1 MKINNMHLYCAKFLE
16 KCMSYNK
23 QDVKILQNIVEKRRT
38 VKPHSY
44 NGALI
49 DDVIVQKILES
60 ANWAPNHGRTEPWRF
75 RVYSGDGRNTLL
87 ELMKSIYTEITPPE
101 KFNPAKIDKMEV
113 NCRLSSHIIVIMM
126 KRQEIERV
134 PEIEEIEAVACA
146 VQNLALTAAA
156 YNVAGYW
163 SSGSITYKEET
174 RKAMGLSEKDLVLGF
189 YYLGLTDEQWPA
201 GKRCSSIDEKTE
213 WIKE

>member
-1 MKINNMHLYCAKFLE
+1 
-16 KCMSYNK
+16 MSCDE
-23 QDVKILQNIVEKRRT
+23 QEAKILQKIIEKRRT

-44 NGALI
+44 NGETV
-49 DDVIVQKILES
+49 DHEVIRKILAS

-75 RVYSGDGRNTLL
+75 KVYSGEGKNTLL
-87 ELMKSIYTEITPPE
+87 KLMKDIYTETTPAE

-126 KRQEIERV
+126 KRQEIERI
-134 PEIEEIEAVACA
+134 PEIEEVEAVACA

-163 SSGSITYKEET
+163 SSGTITYKEET
-174 RKAMGLSEKDLVLGF
+174 KKAMGLTEKDKVLGF
-189 YYLGLTDEQWPA
+189 YYLGLTDEAWPA
-201 GKRCSSIDEKTE
+201 GKRCSDIEDKTE
-213 WIKE
+213 WFSE

>member
-1 MKINNMHLYCAKFLE
+1 
-16 KCMSYNK
+16 MSYNE
-23 QDVKILQNIVEKRRT
+23 QDVEILQKIVKKRRT

-44 NGALI
+44 NGDTI
-49 DDVIVQKILES
+49 DDGIVQKILES

-75 RVYSGDGRNTLL
+75 KVYSGEGRHKLL
-87 ELMKSIYTEITPPE
+87 ELMKDIYTKTTPSE

-126 KRQEIERV
+126 IRQEIERI
-134 PEIEEIEAVACA
+134 PEVEEVEAVACA

-163 SSGSITYKEET
+163 SSGNITYKAET
-174 RKAMGLSEKDLVLGF
+174 KEAMGLSEKDLVLGF
-189 YYLGLTDEQWPA
+189 YYLGLTDDTWPV
-201 GKRCSSIDEKTE
+201 GKRCSGIEEKTE
-213 WIKE
+213 WIRE

>member
-1 MKINNMHLYCAKFLE
+1 MT
-16 KCMSYNK
+16 YNE
-23 QDVKILQNIVEKRRT
+23 QDVKILHKIVEKRRT
-38 VKPHSY
+38 IKPHSY
-44 NGALI
+44 NGETI
-49 DDVIVQKILES
+49 DDGIVHKILES

-75 RVYSGDGRNTLL
+75 KVYSSKGRNKLL
-87 ELMKSIYTEITPPE
+87 ELMKELYTETTPKE

-126 KRQEIERV
+126 KRQEIERI

-163 SSGSITYKEET
+163 SSGNITYKAET
-174 RKAMGLSEKDLVLGF
+174 RKAMGLSEKDLLLGF
-189 YYLGLTDEQWPA
+189 YYLGLTDDQWPQ
-201 GKRCSSIDEKTE
+201 GKRCSDIEDKTE